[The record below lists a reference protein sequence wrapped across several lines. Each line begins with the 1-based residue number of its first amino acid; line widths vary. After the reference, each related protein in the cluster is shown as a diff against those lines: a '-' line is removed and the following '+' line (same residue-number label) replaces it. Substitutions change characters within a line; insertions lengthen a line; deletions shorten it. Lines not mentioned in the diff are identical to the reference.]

1 MIIYL
6 YFHNITNFLDY
17 IFMLFNFITQA
28 CDIISQNMGL
38 VIDDH
43 FSSIDILTVTFIMV
57 RAIPPCPTWAL
68 IDCSINSHI
77 LFLFYILFFFLSDIL
92 SVDLIFLGCQPWFAF
107 CPSVFP
113 IVTALFRDVCV
124 ASFGLNGFYIMELP
138 RIKE

>member
-38 VIDDH
+38 VIDDN
-43 FSSIDILTVTFIMV
+43 FSSIDILTFIMV

-77 LFLFYILFFFLSDIL
+77 LFFIFKFYIF
-92 SVDLIFLGCQPWFAF
+92 F
-107 CPSVFP
+107 CPTSYLP
-113 IVTALFRDVCV
+113 IT
-124 ASFGLNGFYIMELP
+124 SFGLSALVYVLP
-138 RIKE
+138 ECVSHCYGPVSRCVCCLIWSQWLLYHGTAAD

>member
-77 LFLFYILFFFLSDIL
+77 LFFILYF
-92 SVDLIFLGCQPWFAF
+92 IFLFVRHLVCRLYFFGL
-107 CPSVFP
+107 S
-113 IVTALFRDVCV
+113 ALVCV
-124 ASFGLNGFYIMELP
+124 LP
-138 RIKE
+138 ECVSHCYGPVSRCVCCLIWSQWLLYHGTAAD